1 MNDEIDTGRKIL
13 KKLRNRIKKKS
24 ELHNYFQELD
34 PLLIAGMF
42 IVFDKNVSRNR
53 TSIYYFYLYD
63 HHHVSSCKHITNAG
77 RTLRI

>member
-42 IVFDKNVSRNR
+42 IVFDKDVSRNR

-63 HHHVSSCKHITNAG
+63 HVSCFQ
-77 RTLRI
+77 L